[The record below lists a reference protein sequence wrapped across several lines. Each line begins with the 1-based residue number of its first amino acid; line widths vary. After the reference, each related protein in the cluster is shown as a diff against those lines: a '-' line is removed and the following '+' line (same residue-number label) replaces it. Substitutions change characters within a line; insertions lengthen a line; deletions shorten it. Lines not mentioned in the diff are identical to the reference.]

1 MKKAIIL
8 IVTLV
13 VLVGALYQCSNA
25 KTRSSKE
32 EIMPQKNVLVAFYSY
47 SGNTKTTAEKIQK
60 LTGGDI
66 LEIVPTKPYPTGY
79 NDVVELAKVE
89 KAQNVMPEIK
99 PIDKDL
105 SKYDVIFVGTPVWWY
120 TMASPVKTFLANNNF
135 DGKIIV
141 PFCTHG
147 GGGASATFTDMKK
160 LAPKADFRNGFS
172 AYGNTADEKALTDW
186 IKSSNL

>member
-25 KTRSSKE
+25 KTGSSKE

-120 TMASPVKTFLANNNF
+120 TMASPVKTFLAKNNF